1 MSIKSVMLRNKKTL
15 IIRVAKK
22 EDSLKYI
29 NYLSQIAVQTDFLTF
44 GVDDLLTSQDEQ
56 ESMIE
61 NSAKMDNQLMIFA
74 IVDGEIVGGLN
85 FRSSD
90 RPRIRHTGEFGVSVL
105 KDSWGLGIGT
115 HLISYLIEWAKIS
128 KIIRKIN
135 LGVRS
140 DNRRAI
146 RLYSRL
152 GFSEEGATTRGFLLG
167 NQFYDAIYMGMEID

>member
-1 MSIKSVMLRNKKTL
+1 MCIRSFELRNEITL
-15 IIRVAKK
+15 IIREAKK
-22 EDSLKYI
+22 EDSLEYI

-44 GVDDLLTSQDEQ
+44 GVGELLTSQDEQ

-61 NSAKMDNQLMIFA
+61 NSAKSDNRLMIFA
-74 IVDGEIVGGLN
+74 IVDGKIVGGLN

-90 RPRIRHTGEFGVSVL
+90 RPRIRHTGEFGISVL
-105 KDSWGLGIGT
+105 KDFWGLGIGA
-115 HLISYLIEWAKIS
+115 HLISCLIEWAKVS

-146 RLYSRL
+146 ELYSRL
-152 GFSEEGATTRGFLLG
+152 GFAEEGIITREFFIGK
-167 NQFYDAIYMGMEID
+167 QFYDAIYMGIKID